1 MKKAISALVG
11 TGIFLVAGFAAAQQ
25 PYGGGGGYQGTYQP
39 AMPAPR
45 SSGLDNLGAEGQIVI
60 GVDRV
65 MGLSIDSL
73 KGETD
78 VAGKTVDVKEKS
90 TTFALFGNGGG
101 STSAL
106 LPRLALD
113 YFVVEGVSI
122 GGSFVFISTS
132 TSTEVDGTS
141 TDGPTTTSILF
152 HPRVGYAMAFDET
165 FSFWP
170 RLGVT
175 YANTK
180 TTTKAVAPATD
191 DTEVKWNGFN
201 LTAEAN
207 IGISPFSNFAFLI
220 GPFLEFPLSGTREQ
234 CVATCNSTDAK
245 LTSFGIS
252 TSLVGYFGE

>member
-1 MKKAISALVG
+1 MKKAIGALVG
-11 TGIFLVAGFAAAQQ
+11 TGILLVSGLAAAQQ
-25 PYGGGGGYQGTYQP
+25 PYGGGYSGTYQP
-39 AMPAPR
+39 AMPPPR
-45 SSGLDNLGAEGQIVI
+45 SSGLDNLGAEGQVVI

-65 MGLSIDSL
+65 MGLSIDSV
-73 KGETD
+73 KTTTKD
-78 VAGKTVDVKEKS
+78 ATGKDVDVKDKS
-90 TTFALFGNGGG
+90 TTFALFGNAGG
-101 STSAL
+101 SQSAL

-132 TSTEVDGTS
+132 TSNEVDGTS
-141 TDGPTTTSILF
+141 TDGPTTTSFLF

-191 DTEVKWNGFN
+191 DTEEKWNGFN

-220 GPFLEFPLSGTREQ
+220 GPFLEFPLSGTAEQ
-234 CVATCNSTDAK
+234 CQGSCNSVDAK
-245 LTSFGIS
+245 LTSFGIT